1 MSEICRGKPA
11 FILLLFDYTQ
21 VKRKVYLH
29 PLKIT
34 FSPRTEREMKKKSK
48 RYNCREK
55 RQQTKESPLDINP
68 DILIFHLG

>member
-34 FSPRTEREMKKKSK
+34 FSPRTEREKKKKKASGIIAE
-48 RYNCREK
+48 RNDGR
-55 RQQTKESPLDINP
+55 RRSRHLTST
-68 DILIFHLG
+68 LIF

>member
-11 FILLLFDYTQ
+11 FIVMLLDYTQ

-34 FSPRTEREMKKKSK
+34 FSVRKKKAVGIIAE
-48 RYNCREK
+48 RNGR
-55 RQQTKESPLDINP
+55 
-68 DILIFHLG
+68 